1 MRNKVVESIFSP
13 MSCWEE
19 AGIASSPWLLSDKLK
34 TPEKEKTS
42 LPNLRI

>member
-13 MSCWEE
+13 TSWEE
-19 AGIASSPWLLSDKLK
+19 AGIASSLWLLSDKLK

-42 LPNLRI
+42 LPNLGI